1 MFRGLTFLGHN
12 VKHKQQ
18 QQHAIMFWKK
28 TCGVNGTGSSTDLM
42 PFLSPNQSIKHRQKQ
57 KALTPIKENCP
68 LTLFFR
74 HPAPLQLIPNEMGL
88 APLMPTTSVSFFNTI
103 PCTLNRSVLERRL
116 HTATDFLASVGSLS
130 STLFSSLQ
138 CTVIQTHCLE
148 CGCLTV
154 ISLDIIHVVL
164 DCYSI
169 PEIRATKK
177 DNKANDK
184 TLQSTNSN
192 NNNTE

>member
-68 LTLFFR
+68 LT
-74 HPAPLQLIPNEMGL
+74 
-88 APLMPTTSVSFFNTI
+88 V
-103 PCTLNRSVLERRL
+103 
-116 HTATDFLASVGSLS
+116 LS
-130 STLFSSLQ
+130 SSS
-138 CTVIQTHCLE
+138 
-148 CGCLTV
+148 
-154 ISLDIIHVVL
+154 
-164 DCYSI
+164 
-169 PEIRATKK
+169 ATAA
-177 DNKANDK
+177 DS
-184 TLQSTNSN
+184 Q
-192 NNNTE
+192 